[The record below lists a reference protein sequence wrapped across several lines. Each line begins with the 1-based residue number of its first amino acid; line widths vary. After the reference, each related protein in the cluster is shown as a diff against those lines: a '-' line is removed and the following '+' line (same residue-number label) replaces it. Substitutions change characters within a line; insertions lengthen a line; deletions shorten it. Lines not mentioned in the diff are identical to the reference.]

1 MTKADPFKNEYRW
14 NKWKKTKILQ
24 TSTCQHPM
32 SQKNYDLVLEYLLDM
47 EQGYNTATKGGR
59 SYIRLN
65 SIRQRIVWIIENLGI
80 EDITQA
86 TDRQILEFF
95 NSMRSGARLSSK
107 GKRFQSVIDYAK
119 IFAAF
124 WHWYQRRERTKDV
137 RDITRYLVTN
147 EVCESQF
154 VYFTMEQLRKVIQN
168 TMFHHRVYMMVLFDS
183 GIRAPTEFM
192 SLRVGDFEFLKDQGM
207 YELNIRQEYAK
218 TFGRKIKLILS
229 SDCLKDFL
237 KGRQHDEPFF
247 TLCWESY
254 VRYMKR
260 VFMRT
265 FGDVATNGGKSLS
278 QIRPYDFRHSS
289 ACYWVK
295 RYKSESAF
303 KYRFGWK
310 ENRMIHYYTKFLGM
324 EDTISEDD
332 LITNSDAKTRLE
344 QELEKQKQ
352 SNAVL
357 EERMQQLEAMILKTA
372 VREIDGKMV

>member
-1 MTKADPFKNEYRW
+1 
-14 NKWKKTKILQ
+14 
-24 TSTCQHPM
+24 M
-32 SQKNYDLVLEYLLDM
+32 SQRNYDLVLEYLLDM
-47 EQGYNTATKGGR
+47 EQGYNTATKGSR

-65 SIRQRIVWIIENLGI
+65 SIRQRIVWIIETLGI
-80 EDITQA
+80 DDITKA

-95 NSMRSGARLSSK
+95 NSMKSGARLNSK
-107 GKRFQSVIDYAK
+107 GKPFKTTIDYAK
-119 IFAAF
+119 VFAAF
-124 WHWYQRRERTKDV
+124 WHWYQKRERQREV
-137 RDITRYLVTN
+137 PDITRYLMTN
-147 EVCESQF
+147 EATESQF

-168 TMFHHRVYMMVLFDS
+168 TMYHHRVYMMVLFDS

-192 SLRVGDFEFLKDQGM
+192 SLKVGDFEYLSNQGI

-237 KGRQHDEPFF
+237 KGRTHDEHFF

-260 VFMRT
+260 LFIRT
-265 FGDVATNGGKSLS
+265 FGNVMTNGGKSFS
-278 QIRPYDFRHSS
+278 EIRPYDFRHSA

-324 EDTISEDD
+324 QDTISEED
-332 LITNSDAKTRLE
+332 LITNGDAKSRLE
-344 QELEKQKQ
+344 KELEKQKQ
-352 SNAVL
+352 ANALL
-357 EERMQQLEAMILKTA
+357 EERMRQLEAMILKTA
-372 VREIDGKMV
+372 VREIDSQMV